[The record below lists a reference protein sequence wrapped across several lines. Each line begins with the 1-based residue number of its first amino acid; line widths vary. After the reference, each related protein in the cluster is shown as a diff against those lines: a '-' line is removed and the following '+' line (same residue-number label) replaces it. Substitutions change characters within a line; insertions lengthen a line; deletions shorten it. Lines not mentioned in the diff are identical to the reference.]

1 MSRKALVVAALL
13 AVALS
18 SGTARAQAGFGLAAG
33 LSAPMGDFGKI
44 ADAGYHVTGLMSYA
58 PRLSPAG
65 LRVEGSFSEFNYNS
79 TIFSSAQSAKARVLS
94 ATANA
99 VLASPGVMGPYVIG
113 GVGVYRASAE
123 CSTCSSTSTKGGINV
138 GGGFRFAL
146 TGFSAFLEARY
157 HYIPGASDPTNGGIK
172 SSTQFVPISFG
183 LVF

>member
-1 MSRKALVVAALL
+1 MSRKALAIVALV

-18 SGTARAQAGFGLAAG
+18 SGTAHAQAGFGLAAG
-33 LSAPMGDFGKI
+33 LSAPMGDFSKV
-44 ADAGYHVTGLMSYA
+44 ADAGYHVTGLMAYA
-58 PRLSPAG
+58 PRLSPVG
-65 LRVEGSFSEFNYNS
+65 FRVEGSFSEYNYSN
-79 TIFSSAQSAKARVLS
+79 TLFSSARSAKARILS

-113 GVGVYRASAE
+113 GVGVYHASAE
-123 CSTCSSTSTKGGINV
+123 CNTCTTTSTKGGINV

-172 SSTQFVPISFG
+172 SSTQFVPVSFG